1 MTRDYFLVDNY
12 SFLCYPFH
20 REVIYM
26 QTISERIDE
35 LIRSLGITKTA
46 FAEKINIGQSFVS
59 KICSG
64 AKIPSDRTIMDICR
78 EFGVSEQWLRT
89 GTGEMFPP
97 RTRAQEIADFAAD
110 LLSDEPESTRSVV
123 ISYLMRWDA
132 DDWSAVTKIL
142 RKHGAPHLPPDKETE
157 PNT

>member
-1 MTRDYFLVDNY
+1 MN
-12 SFLCYPFH
+12 
-20 REVIYM
+20 
-26 QTISERIDE
+26 ERIKE
-35 LIRSLGITKTA
+35 LRRIKNMTLEA
-46 FAEKINIGQSFVS
+46 F
-59 KICSG
+59 G
-64 AKIPSDRTIMDICR
+64 AKVGVTRAAVSNIENCRSNPSDQLILSICR
-78 EFGVSEQWLRT
+78 EFGVSEQWLRY

-132 DDWSAVTKIL
+132 DDWAAVTKIL

>member
-1 MTRDYFLVDNY
+1 MTL
-12 SFLCYPFH
+12 
-20 REVIYM
+20 E
-26 QTISERIDE
+26 
-35 LIRSLGITKTA
+35 A
-46 FAEKINIGQSFVS
+46 F
-59 KICSG
+59 G
-64 AKIPSDRTIMDICR
+64 AKVGVTRAAVSNIENCRSNPPDQLILSICR
-78 EFGVSEQWLRT
+78 EFGVSEQWLGT

-142 RKHGAPHLPPDKETE
+142 RKHGTPHLPPDKETE

>member
-1 MTRDYFLVDNY
+1 M
-12 SFLCYPFH
+12 
-20 REVIYM
+20 M
-26 QTISERIDE
+26 
-35 LIRSLGITKTA
+35 
-46 FAEKINIGQSFVS
+46 EKGDR
-59 KICSG
+59 K
-64 AKIPSDRTIMDICR
+64 PSDRTIVDICR

-132 DDWSAVTKIL
+132 DDWAAVTKIL

>member
-1 MTRDYFLVDNY
+1 MN
-12 SFLCYPFH
+12 
-20 REVIYM
+20 
-26 QTISERIDE
+26 ERIKQ
-35 LIRSLGITKTA
+35 LRKHLGLNQTD
-46 FAEKINIGQSFVS
+46 F
-59 KICSG
+59 G
-64 AKIPSDRTIMDICR
+64 AKIGIKQTSIANYESGTRVPLDAVVASICR

-132 DDWSAVTKIL
+132 DDWAAVTNII
-142 RKHGAPHLPPDKETE
+142 RKHGTPKINTDKKTE
-157 PNT
+157 PNQ

>member
-1 MTRDYFLVDNY
+1 M
-12 SFLCYPFH
+12 H
-20 REVIYM
+20 
-26 QTISERIDE
+26 ERIKY
-35 LIRSLGITKTA
+35 LRKTLDLTQQE
-46 FAEKINIGQSFVS
+46 F
-59 KICSG
+59 
-64 AKIPSDRTIMDICR
+64 SDRIGVKRGAVANYEVGRNDPTDSVVALICR

-132 DDWSAVTKIL
+132 DDWAAVTKIL
-142 RKHGAPHLPPDKETE
+142 RKHGTPHLPPDKETE

>member
-1 MTRDYFLVDNY
+1 M
-12 SFLCYPFH
+12 H
-20 REVIYM
+20 
-26 QTISERIDE
+26 ERIKY
-35 LIRSLGITKTA
+35 LRKTLDLTQQE
-46 FAEKINIGQSFVS
+46 F
-59 KICSG
+59 
-64 AKIPSDRTIMDICR
+64 SDRIGIKRGAVANYEVGRNDPTDSVVALICR
-78 EFGVSEQWLRT
+78 EFGVSEQWLRY

-110 LLSDEPESTRSVV
+110 LLAEEPESTRSVV

-132 DDWSAVTKIL
+132 DDWAAVTNIL

>member
-1 MTRDYFLVDNY
+1 M
-12 SFLCYPFH
+12 H
-20 REVIYM
+20 
-26 QTISERIDE
+26 ERIKY
-35 LIRSLGITKTA
+35 LRKTLDLTQQE
-46 FAEKINIGQSFVS
+46 F
-59 KICSG
+59 
-64 AKIPSDRTIMDICR
+64 SDRIGVKRGAVANYEVGRNDPTDSVVALICR

-132 DDWSAVTKIL
+132 DDWAAVTNIL
-142 RKHGAPHLPPDKETE
+142 RKHGTPQLPTDKKTE
-157 PNT
+157 PNQ

>member
-1 MTRDYFLVDNY
+1 MDTINIRI
-12 SFLCYPFH
+12 CY
-20 REVIYM
+20 
-26 QTISERIDE
+26 
-35 LIRSLGITKTA
+35 LIRDLGITKTA
-46 FAEKINIGQSFVS
+46 FAEKIHVTPQFVS
-59 KICSG
+59 SLCSG
-64 AKIPSDRTIMDICR
+64 VKIPSDRTILDICR
-78 EFGVSEQWLRT
+78 EFRCTEQWLRT

-97 RTRAQEIADFAAD
+97 RTRSQEIADFAAD

>member
-1 MTRDYFLVDNY
+1 MDTINIRI
-12 SFLCYPFH
+12 CY
-20 REVIYM
+20 
-26 QTISERIDE
+26 
-35 LIRSLGITKTA
+35 LIRDLGITKTA
-46 FAEKINIGQSFVS
+46 FAEKIHVTPQFVS
-59 KICSG
+59 SLCSG
-64 AKIPSDRTIMDICR
+64 VKIPSDRTILDICR
-78 EFGVSEQWLRT
+78 EFRCSEQWLRT

-132 DDWSAVTKIL
+132 DDWAAVTKIL

>member
-1 MTRDYFLVDNY
+1 M
-12 SFLCYPFH
+12 H
-20 REVIYM
+20 
-26 QTISERIDE
+26 ERIKY
-35 LIRSLGITKTA
+35 LRKTLDLTQQE
-46 FAEKINIGQSFVS
+46 F
-59 KICSG
+59 
-64 AKIPSDRTIMDICR
+64 SDRIGVKRGAVANYEVGRNDPTDSVVALICR
-78 EFGVSEQWLRT
+78 EFGVSEKWLRT

-97 RTRAQEIADFAAD
+97 RTRAQEIADFAAA

-132 DDWSAVTKIL
+132 DDWAAVTKIL

>member
-1 MTRDYFLVDNY
+1 MN
-12 SFLCYPFH
+12 
-20 REVIYM
+20 
-26 QTISERIDE
+26 ERIKE
-35 LIRSLGITKTA
+35 LRKIKNMTLEA
-46 FAEKINIGQSFVS
+46 F
-59 KICSG
+59 G
-64 AKIPSDRTIMDICR
+64 AKVGVTRAAVSNIENCRSNPSDQLILSICR
-78 EFGVSEQWLRT
+78 EFGVSEQWLRY

-132 DDWSAVTKIL
+132 YDWAAVTKIL

>member
-1 MTRDYFLVDNY
+1 M
-12 SFLCYPFH
+12 H
-20 REVIYM
+20 
-26 QTISERIDE
+26 ERIKY
-35 LIRSLGITKTA
+35 LRKTLDLTQQE
-46 FAEKINIGQSFVS
+46 F
-59 KICSG
+59 
-64 AKIPSDRTIMDICR
+64 SDRIGVKRGAVANYEVGRNDPTDSVVALICR

-132 DDWSAVTKIL
+132 DDWAAVTNII
-142 RKHGAPHLPPDKETE
+142 RKHGTPQINTDKKTE
-157 PNT
+157 PNQ

>member
-1 MTRDYFLVDNY
+1 MN
-12 SFLCYPFH
+12 
-20 REVIYM
+20 
-26 QTISERIDE
+26 ERIKE
-35 LIRSLGITKTA
+35 LRKIKNMTLEA
-46 FAEKINIGQSFVS
+46 F
-59 KICSG
+59 G
-64 AKIPSDRTIMDICR
+64 AKVGVTRAAVSNIENCRSNPSDQLILSICR

-132 DDWSAVTKIL
+132 DDWAAVTKIL

>member
-1 MTRDYFLVDNY
+1 MN
-12 SFLCYPFH
+12 
-20 REVIYM
+20 
-26 QTISERIDE
+26 ERIKQ
-35 LIRSLGITKTA
+35 LRKHLGLNQTD
-46 FAEKINIGQSFVS
+46 FGS
-59 KICSG
+59 KIGIKQTSIANYESG
-64 AKIPSDRTIMDICR
+64 TRVPLDAVVASLCR

-132 DDWSAVTKIL
+132 DDWAAVTKIL
-142 RKHGAPHLPPDKETE
+142 RKHGTPHLPPDKETE
-157 PNT
+157 LNT

>member
-1 MTRDYFLVDNY
+1 M
-12 SFLCYPFH
+12 H
-20 REVIYM
+20 
-26 QTISERIDE
+26 ERIKY
-35 LIRSLGITKTA
+35 LRKTLDLTQQE
-46 FAEKINIGQSFVS
+46 F
-59 KICSG
+59 
-64 AKIPSDRTIMDICR
+64 SDRIGVKRGAVANYEVGRNDPTDSVVALICR

-132 DDWSAVTKIL
+132 DDWAAVTNII
-142 RKHGAPHLPPDKETE
+142 RKHGTPQINTDKKTE
-157 PNT
+157 PN

>member
-1 MTRDYFLVDNY
+1 MN
-12 SFLCYPFH
+12 
-20 REVIYM
+20 
-26 QTISERIDE
+26 ERIKQ
-35 LIRSLGITKTA
+35 LRKHLGLNQTD
-46 FAEKINIGQSFVS
+46 FGS
-59 KICSG
+59 KIGIKQTSIANYESG
-64 AKIPSDRTIMDICR
+64 TRVPLDAVVASLCR

>member
-1 MTRDYFLVDNY
+1 MN
-12 SFLCYPFH
+12 
-20 REVIYM
+20 
-26 QTISERIDE
+26 ERIKK
-35 LIRSLGITKTA
+35 LRKHLGLNQTD
-46 FAEKINIGQSFVS
+46 F
-59 KICSG
+59 G
-64 AKIPSDRTIMDICR
+64 AKIGIKQTSIANYESGTRVPLDTVVASICR

-132 DDWSAVTKIL
+132 DDWAAVTNII
-142 RKHGAPHLPPDKETE
+142 RKHGTPQINTDKKTE
-157 PNT
+157 PNQ

>member
-1 MTRDYFLVDNY
+1 MN
-12 SFLCYPFH
+12 
-20 REVIYM
+20 
-26 QTISERIDE
+26 ERIKE
-35 LIRSLGITKTA
+35 LRKIKNMTLEA
-46 FAEKINIGQSFVS
+46 F
-59 KICSG
+59 G
-64 AKIPSDRTIMDICR
+64 AKVGVTRAAVSNIENCRSNPSDQLILSICR

-110 LLSDEPESTRSVV
+110 LLSDEPESIRSVV

-132 DDWSAVTKIL
+132 DDWAAVTKII

>member
-1 MTRDYFLVDNY
+1 MN
-12 SFLCYPFH
+12 
-20 REVIYM
+20 
-26 QTISERIDE
+26 ERIKE
-35 LIRSLGITKTA
+35 LRRIKNMTLEA
-46 FAEKINIGQSFVS
+46 F
-59 KICSG
+59 G
-64 AKIPSDRTIMDICR
+64 AKVGVTRAAVSNIENCRSNPSDQLILSICR

-132 DDWSAVTKIL
+132 DDWAAVTKIL

>member
-1 MTRDYFLVDNY
+1 MN
-12 SFLCYPFH
+12 
-20 REVIYM
+20 
-26 QTISERIDE
+26 ERIKQ
-35 LIRSLGITKTA
+35 LRKYLGLNQTD
-46 FAEKINIGQSFVS
+46 FGSRIGIKQTS
-59 KICSG
+59 IANYESG
-64 AKIPSDRTIMDICR
+64 TRVPLDTVVASICR

-132 DDWSAVTKIL
+132 DDWAAVTRIL
-142 RKHGAPHLPPDKETE
+142 RKHGTPHLPPDKETE

>member
-1 MTRDYFLVDNY
+1 M
-12 SFLCYPFH
+12 H
-20 REVIYM
+20 
-26 QTISERIDE
+26 ERIKY
-35 LIRSLGITKTA
+35 LRKTLDLTQQE
-46 FAEKINIGQSFVS
+46 F
-59 KICSG
+59 
-64 AKIPSDRTIMDICR
+64 SDRIGVKRGAVANYEVGRNDPTDSVVALICR

>member
-1 MTRDYFLVDNY
+1 MN
-12 SFLCYPFH
+12 
-20 REVIYM
+20 
-26 QTISERIDE
+26 ERIKQ
-35 LIRSLGITKTA
+35 LRKYLGLNQTD
-46 FAEKINIGQSFVS
+46 FGSRIGIKQTS
-59 KICSG
+59 IANYESG
-64 AKIPSDRTIMDICR
+64 TRVPLDTVVASICR

-97 RTRAQEIADFAAD
+97 LTRAQEIADFAAD

-132 DDWSAVTKIL
+132 DDWAAVTNIL
-142 RKHGAPHLPPDKETE
+142 RKHGTPHLPPDKETE

>member
-1 MTRDYFLVDNY
+1 MN
-12 SFLCYPFH
+12 
-20 REVIYM
+20 
-26 QTISERIDE
+26 ERIKQ
-35 LIRSLGITKTA
+35 LRKYLGLNQTD
-46 FAEKINIGQSFVS
+46 FGSRIGIKQTS
-59 KICSG
+59 IANYESG
-64 AKIPSDRTIMDICR
+64 TRVPLDTVVASICR
-78 EFGVSEQWLRT
+78 EFGVSEQRLRT

-132 DDWSAVTKIL
+132 DDWAAVTKIL

>member
-1 MTRDYFLVDNY
+1 MN
-12 SFLCYPFH
+12 
-20 REVIYM
+20 
-26 QTISERIDE
+26 ERIKE
-35 LIRSLGITKTA
+35 LRKIKNMTLEA
-46 FAEKINIGQSFVS
+46 F
-59 KICSG
+59 G
-64 AKIPSDRTIMDICR
+64 AKVGVTRAAVSNIENCRSNPSDQLILSICR

>member
-1 MTRDYFLVDNY
+1 MN
-12 SFLCYPFH
+12 
-20 REVIYM
+20 
-26 QTISERIDE
+26 ERIKQ
-35 LIRSLGITKTA
+35 LRKYLGLNQTD
-46 FAEKINIGQSFVS
+46 FGSRIGIKQTS
-59 KICSG
+59 IANYESG
-64 AKIPSDRTIMDICR
+64 TRVPLDTVVASICR

-97 RTRAQEIADFAAD
+97 RTRSQEIADFAAD

-132 DDWSAVTKIL
+132 DDWAAVTNIL